1 MNHKFSSIFLI
12 KGLFTVLYVFFSTPN
27 LAAQPQNGEFISMK
41 TSFKDNKDP
50 QNSFDEE
57 AQNNILID
65 LEKNMNHGI
74 FVFEDPRIPNNVLS
88 YEVLEFED
96 KAEKNDLIAYIFNC
110 KPLHRDSLTKIQ
122 IAVYY
127 DKEGNM
133 NLMIYDTSS
142 SQVFHDLIRQD

>member
-27 LAAQPQNGEFISMK
+27 LVAQPQNGEFISMK

-74 FVFEDPRIPNNVLS
+74 FAFQDPRTPNNVLS

-96 KAEKNDLIAYIFNC
+96 KAEENDLIAYIFNC
-110 KPLHRDSLTKIQ
+110 KPLHRDSLLKIQ

-127 DKEGNM
+127 NKEGNM
-133 NLMIYDTSS
+133 NLMIYDASS
-142 SQVFHDLIRQD
+142 SQVFHDLI